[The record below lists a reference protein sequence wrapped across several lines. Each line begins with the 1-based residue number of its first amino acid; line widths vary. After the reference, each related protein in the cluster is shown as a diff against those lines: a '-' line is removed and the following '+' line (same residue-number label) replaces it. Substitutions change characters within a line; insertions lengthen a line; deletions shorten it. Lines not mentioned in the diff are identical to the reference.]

1 MLSRNLECKTIAN
14 CPVSLLDFLQSI
26 YLIFSISV
34 AVVAGPL
41 SHTNPTGNV
50 QPILPM
56 TYYSPYS
63 IGESHS
69 ANIWLAAHITPSENV
84 SQHMMELYF

>member
-1 MLSRNLECKTIAN
+1 MLYRNLECKTIVN

-26 YLIFSISV
+26 YLIFSLSM

-41 SHTNPTGNV
+41 SRTNPTGNLE
-50 QPILPM
+50 PILSM
-56 TYYSPYS
+56 TCDSPYS

-69 ANIWLAAHITPSENV
+69 VNVRFAAHVTPSENV

>member
-1 MLSRNLECKTIAN
+1 M
-14 CPVSLLDFLQSI
+14 
-26 YLIFSISV
+26 
-34 AVVAGPL
+34 AVVEGPL

-50 QPILPM
+50 KPILPM
-56 TYYSPYS
+56 TCDSPYS

-69 ANIWLAAHITPSENV
+69 VNIRLAAHVTPSENV